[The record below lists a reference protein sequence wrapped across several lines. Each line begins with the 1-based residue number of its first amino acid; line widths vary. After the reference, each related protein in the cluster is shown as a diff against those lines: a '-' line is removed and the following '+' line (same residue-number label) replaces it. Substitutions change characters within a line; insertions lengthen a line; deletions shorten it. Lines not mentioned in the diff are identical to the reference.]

1 MAFGSLSLKARA
13 LRCLAQREFS
23 RVELARKLFPH
34 ALRSLRAAA
43 EAVRPLAR
51 DGSPDEGEA
60 GVNDHDHDDGSAL
73 AQQARQQVDTL
84 LAELQALGLLSDER
98 AAASVLLLQGA
109 RSGQRRL
116 GQLLQARGLGAEL
129 VGQTLAQARSTEFER
144 AWALWLRRYGQP
156 PEDAA
161 SRARQQR
168 YLQGRGFSFEIIQR
182 VMRQAG
188 CAATGQ
194 ETGLDP

>member
-1 MAFGSLSLKARA
+1 MAFGALSLKGRA

-23 RVELARKLFPH
+23 RAELARKLYPH
-34 ALRSLRAAA
+34 ALRSLRAAD
-43 EAVRPLAR
+43 AR
-51 DGSPDEGEA
+51 DEDEDRGEDR
-60 GVNDHDHDDGSAL
+60 GDDLDHDHDDSTL
-73 AQQARQQVDTL
+73 AQQASQQVDTL

-98 AAASVLLLQGA
+98 AAASVLQLQGA

-116 GQLLQARGLGAEL
+116 GQLLQAKGLGAEL

-168 YLQGRGFSFEIIQR
+168 YLHGRGFSFEVIQR
-182 VMRQAG
+182 VMRQAND
-188 CAATGQ
+188 AAAGP